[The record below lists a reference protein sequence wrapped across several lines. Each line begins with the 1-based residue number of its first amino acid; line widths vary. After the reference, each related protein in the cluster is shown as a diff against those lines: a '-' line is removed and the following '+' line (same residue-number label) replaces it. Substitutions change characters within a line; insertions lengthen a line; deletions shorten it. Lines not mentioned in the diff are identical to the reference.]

1 VPLGRV
7 SEFATLTAG
16 EREALGA
23 LITDTL
29 EYRRRSPIRHE
40 GAPVQHVYL
49 LTKGWVASSMTLKT
63 GARQFFKV
71 HIPGDILGAP
81 SLASVSAVET
91 LTAITDCTIKCIPL
105 SRLGSI
111 FAEYPRVGMSLFMS
125 ANKER
130 IALMDLLAAVGRLS
144 AIERLARFL
153 MELHDRLLS
162 MLCDAFIG
170 LPRILIVMFETL
182 DGYEGSEI
190 RREWAGAVQRTISK
204 RLFEGVRD
212 VLDRRIKIAQSDD
225 FRI

>member
-1 VPLGRV
+1 
-7 SEFATLTAG
+7 
-16 EREALGA
+16 
-23 LITDTL
+23 
-29 EYRRRSPIRHE
+29 
-40 GAPVQHVYL
+40 
-49 LTKGWVASSMTLKT
+49 MTLKT